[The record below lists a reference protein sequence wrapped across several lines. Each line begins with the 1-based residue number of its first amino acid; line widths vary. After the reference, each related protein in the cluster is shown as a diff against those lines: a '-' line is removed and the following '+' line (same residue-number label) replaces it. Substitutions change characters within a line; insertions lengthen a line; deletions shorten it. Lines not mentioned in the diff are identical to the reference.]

1 MPNDALHATGNP
13 PRPVR
18 AGDMDNATALFL
30 LQRVAEK
37 DERAFVTVHRA
48 MGRRVF
54 AYAMRLLDNR
64 EQAEEV
70 VSDTMYEVWK
80 HPQRFSGLSLF
91 STWVL
96 GIARHRVLDR
106 LRAPSRMIERA
117 TNEIDDTLPSDA
129 ESAYDGIAASERES
143 GVRNCMDK
151 LSDVHRECLHLVF
164 YEGVSL
170 AEVAGVQGCPE
181 NTVKTRLFHARR
193 NIQNCLRLLLIG
205 EGRTRTEVA
214 HHA

>member
-1 MPNDALHATGNP
+1 MHPAATGHTE
-13 PRPVR
+13 R
-18 AGDMDNATALFL
+18 AGDIDNATALFL
-30 LQRVAEK
+30 LQRVAER
-37 DERAFVTVHRA
+37 DEQAFVTLHRT

-70 VSDTMYEVWK
+70 VSDTMYEIWK
-80 HPQRFSGLSLF
+80 HPQRFGGLSRF

-106 LRAPSRMIERA
+106 LRSPLRLVEHA
-117 TNEIDDTLPSDA
+117 TSEIDDSIPTDN
-129 ESAYDGIAASERES
+129 ESAYDRIAADEREC

-151 LSDVHRECLHLVF
+151 LSDAHRECLHLVF
-164 YEGVSL
+164 YEGAAL
-170 AEVAGVQGCPE
+170 ADVAVVQGCPE

-193 NIQNCLRLLLIG
+193 NFQNCLRLLLVS
-205 EGRTRTEVA
+205 EGRSRTKVA
-214 HHA
+214 RHA